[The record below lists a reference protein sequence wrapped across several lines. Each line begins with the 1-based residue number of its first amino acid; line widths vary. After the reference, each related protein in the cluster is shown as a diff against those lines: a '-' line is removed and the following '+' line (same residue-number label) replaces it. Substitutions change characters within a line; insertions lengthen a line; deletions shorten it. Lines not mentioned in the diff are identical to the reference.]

1 MEKPVPIS
9 PVPPGPLASARIR
22 CTNCGYMTQ
31 LDEAYLQ
38 DLVAPLRER
47 WQEEVRQQECARR
60 NELEEV
66 LRERD
71 GKIKELQSQEVQLRR
86 KRRELEDE
94 KEALEHRMERMRD
107 EIREQLRP
115 AEEARAKKNA
125 EAELLQMQSDHKE
138 LVHRL
143 TDEHEVKER
152 QLLEQLKRVK
162 SEAEELRRKAD
173 SAARQEEGFAA
184 EGLLGDGLHRHFPDD
199 QIIPVRRGNRGPDFS
214 HVVRSGNL
222 TCGKILWDR
231 KRTVKWSD
239 DWPRKLAAEVRA
251 AGATFGVIVS
261 DTLPPGG
268 EGSTQIGEI
277 WVTDPGHVW
286 DLAAVLREAVI
297 MVARYEAA
305 NNART
310 DIAGKVYDYITTGG
324 FEARYRALEQATDR
338 LRDENGKFDRASQQ
352 HVARVHRIIDEV
364 REQFLRGIILDL
376 IRLGAEIPPSTRA
389 ELEEGDDPPQL
400 PAA

>member
-1 MEKPVPIS
+1 M
-9 PVPPGPLASARIR
+9 
-22 CTNCGYMTQ
+22 NQ
-31 LDEAYLQ
+31 LDEAYLH

-47 WQEEVRQQECARR
+47 WQEEIRQQECAKR
-60 NELEEV
+60 NELEET

-71 GKIKELQSQEVQLRR
+71 RKIKELQGQEVQLRR

-152 QLLEQLKRVK
+152 QLQEQLKRVK
-162 SEAEELRRKAD
+162 VEAEELRRKAD
-173 SAARQEEGFAA
+173 SAARQEEGFAV
-184 EGLLGDGLHRHFPDD
+184 EGLLGDGLRRHFPDD
-199 QIIPVRRGNRGPDFS
+199 QITPIRRGNRGPDFN
-214 HVVRSGNL
+214 HVVRTGNL

-239 DWPRKLAAEVRA
+239 DWTRKLAAEVRA

-261 DTLPPGG
+261 DTLPADS

-286 DLAAVLREAVI
+286 DLATVLREAVI

-305 NNART
+305 NASRS

-324 FEARYRALEQATDR
+324 FEARYRALEHAIDR
-338 LRDENGKFDRASQQ
+338 LRAENGKFGRAAQQ
-352 HVARVHRIIDEV
+352 HAARVDHIIAEIHD
-364 REQFLRGIILDL
+364 QFLRGIILDL
-376 IRLGAEIPPSTRA
+376 IHLGAEIPPSTRA
-389 ELEEGDDPPQL
+389 ELEEGYDPPQL